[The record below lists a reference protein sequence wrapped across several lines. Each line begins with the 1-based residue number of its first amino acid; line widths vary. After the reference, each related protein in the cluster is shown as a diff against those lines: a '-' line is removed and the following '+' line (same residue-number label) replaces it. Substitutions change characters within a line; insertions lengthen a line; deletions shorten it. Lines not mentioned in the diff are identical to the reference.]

1 MSTPTAQSIISDVR
15 RRSPQV
21 VELAQLLAPAVRI
34 EAALVRRLRIEVLPE
49 LAAEVEAR
57 LWFSPLVQAHSADG
71 LALSVPIAVALR
83 RELAEQWDTER
94 RALLK
99 RARVIYSDVHAYL
112 PPPLRLEEEVAWCL
126 IEGDADAADALLAQA
141 VAALVAEPDRFRFW
155 AAQATARLP
164 DGISMAANGTRLAQ
178 AATAVGGELFGP
190 DWETA
195 YRALGTKALAI
206 RHIGA
211 HLELGGP
218 AGPLCRRIDV
228 PDAPEVLLELRWGS
242 AGSITSERIAVDT
255 RDGAPPTQAWFSGEV
270 EVRTAAGLAYLVRD
284 DPFERPCRVDQAA
297 DPTGQLR
304 ARLADQSIPAVRL
317 AGDGETAELAIVT
330 LDGRVT
336 LLDVSGR
343 PLAGIPQLDPPD
355 VSCVMLAAHV
365 SRWLTI
371 AELRSGSPLLAGA
384 IEVTV
389 GGLGTEPGQDIDLA
403 TNDLATVTITNLSSE
418 SLYAAVLALSSDWSV
433 NVIWYAG
440 ASGLSP
446 GDRGETPLR
455 LDVLGPER
463 HRGYVRVIGV
473 AARDAFDPYPLT
485 LPPIGLT
492 SPPLAPPATPPFDTG
507 TLDTEFA
514 IMTGAALSASSAP
527 RYLAWTTSEAQVR
540 VRTPTADTGQAQH
553 QVRIQH
559 HGEVYAVAFSPDGTR
574 VVTGSGDGTAR
585 VVDTVTGSELA
596 RIDHKGEVYAVAFS
610 PDGTRVVTG
619 SGDGTARVFDAI
631 TGSELARL
639 DHRSEVYA
647 VAFSPDGTLV
657 ASAGQDGTARLWDS
671 AKAWARDFPRGDPAV
686 VHVVTAGPDGS
697 LVTSSPLDWSAGWRE
712 LLWGTSRRVLRGKSS
727 AVSFSLDGTLVAA
740 AGQDGTARVW
750 EVTSG
755 APRAALRD
763 DSGWLHVMAF
773 SPDGTLLAGAARD
786 GVVRLWSAATGS
798 LRAVLRGHSGAVN
811 EIRFSPDGA
820 VLASAGQDG
829 TLRLWEPEYWV
840 EPGPLSGRRV
850 LVAIAAAAPPGL
862 PPLAHL
868 DSDVDLVA
876 DQLASRGL
884 EVVRLTGDQ
893 ATGTRVRE
901 MISDLSG
908 QASTDGADLV
918 VLYVA
923 GHASRTAA
931 GRVEVELTDGAR
943 LDVGEFAAVFGAA
956 QRAVVIFDVDQDVPV
971 TAALGQA
978 AAEAVSSDR
987 SIALVVSPETDLTRS
1002 SEGFAEALVSAL
1014 AGTGVIDDS
1023 LSSILN
1029 ERAVGSGGRS
1039 AVVRAFGS
1047 SIVLPDLEAI
1057 PATSKDLAARLQARG
1072 DLVGARD
1079 LYRSTYNAERRILGA
1094 DHVDTLTTANKLAL
1108 VLRALGEFQAAR
1120 DLDEG
1125 NEALRRR
1132 LRDEDGMA
1140 DLS

>member
-574 VVTGSGDGTAR
+574 VVTGSGDGM
-585 VVDTVTGSELA
+585 
-596 RIDHKGEVYAVAFS
+596 
-610 PDGTRVVTG
+610 
-619 SGDGTARVFDAI
+619 ARVFDAI

-727 AVSFSLDGTLVAA
+727 AVTFSLDGTLVAA